1 MPKPISA
8 RKKHSVRG
16 SKSGRPIMTLLD
28 LLGRRWTL
36 RILWELRERSLTSRA
51 LRSACDEASPTV
63 LQARLSELRQAG
75 LVELLP
81 GYGYRLTA
89 IGKELL
95 ENFLPLH
102 RFAARWSKGIVS
114 TDATAT
120 LGVAVPPHVKG
131 RPPGRGSATKLGHA

>member
-8 RKKHSVRG
+8 MKKHGVRG
-16 SKSGRPIMTLLD
+16 SESGRAIMALLD

-36 RILWELRERSLTSRA
+36 RIIWELRERSLTSRA

-81 GYGYRLTA
+81 ASGYRLTQ

-95 ENFLPLH
+95 ETFLPLH
-102 RFAARWSKGIVS
+102 RFAERWSKGNRI
-114 TDATAT
+114 D
-120 LGVAVPPHVKG
+120 
-131 RPPGRGSATKLGHA
+131 